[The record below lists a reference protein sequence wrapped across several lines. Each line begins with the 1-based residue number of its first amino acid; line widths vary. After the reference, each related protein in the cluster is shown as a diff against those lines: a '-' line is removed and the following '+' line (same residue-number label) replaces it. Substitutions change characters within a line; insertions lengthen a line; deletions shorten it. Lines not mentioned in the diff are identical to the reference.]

1 MLKKIETSK
10 LYHPTPVVVVVAGR
24 EKPNPSTYIYFSQVN
39 DRPPMVFVGIKK
51 KRFTYQLIKEYKEFT
66 VNVVNE
72 EILKGADI
80 SGTYTGN
87 QVDKSNLCGF
97 EYERGEKVDTFY
109 IKNAPVVYEVKLMDE
124 VELYDHNL
132 LLGEVVLV
140 KVSNKLINGDRFNFE
155 SANFIISS
163 YNTLSY
169 YSSGEELL
177 PWGFSVK
184 NSKT

>member
-51 KRFTYQLIKEYKEFT
+51 KRFTYRLIKEYKEFT
-66 VNVVNE
+66 INVVNE

-87 QVDKSNLCGF
+87 QVDKSRLCGF
-97 EYERGEKVDTFY
+97 EYERGEKVKTFY
-109 IKNAPVVYEVKLMDE
+109 IKNAPVVYEVKLRDE
-124 VELYDHNL
+124 VELSDHNL

-140 KVSNKLINGDRFNFE
+140 KVKEELVDKDGFKFE
-155 SANFIISS
+155 SAKFIIGS

-169 YSSGEELL
+169 YRAGEELL
-177 PWGFSVK
+177 PWGFSVR
-184 NSKT
+184 NLKT